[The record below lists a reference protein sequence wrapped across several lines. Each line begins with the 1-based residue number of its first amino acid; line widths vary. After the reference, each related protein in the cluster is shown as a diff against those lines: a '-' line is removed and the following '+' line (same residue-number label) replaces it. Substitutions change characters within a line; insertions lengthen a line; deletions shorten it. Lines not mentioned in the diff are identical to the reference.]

1 VIQNKLPAKLK
12 DYGSFPCLIGNVLIN
27 RALCELGSSVSL
39 MPLFLCE
46 KLELGEM
53 RPTTISL

>member
-1 VIQNKLPAKLK
+1 MIQNKLPTKLK
-12 DYGSFPCLIGNVLIN
+12 DYGSFPCLIGNVLNN

-39 MPLFLCE
+39 MPLSLCE